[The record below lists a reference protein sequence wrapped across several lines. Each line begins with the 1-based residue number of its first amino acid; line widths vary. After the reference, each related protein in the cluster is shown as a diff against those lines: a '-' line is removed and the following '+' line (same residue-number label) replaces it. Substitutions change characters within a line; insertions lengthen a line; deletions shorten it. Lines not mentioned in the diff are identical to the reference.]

1 MYFFLFVAY
10 RRRQVSVRMRVAVV
24 TGSNKGI
31 GLGVVRALCRQY
43 QGEVFLTSRH
53 EARGR
58 EAVASLNREG
68 LHPRYHVL
76 DIEEEESV
84 LKLRDHI
91 VEVSYGLIRGINCVP
106 LEVWGVGHPGQQC
119 RRGKPRVRRGWC

>member
-1 MYFFLFVAY
+1 MVGYLA
-10 RRRQVSVRMRVAVV
+10 
-24 TGSNKGI
+24 T
-31 GLGVVRALCRQY
+31 LY
-43 QGEVFLTSRH
+43 QGEVYLTSRD

-76 DIEEEESV
+76 DIEDEESV

-106 LEVWGVGHPGQQC
+106 LEV
-119 RRGKPRVRRGWC
+119 

>member
-1 MYFFLFVAY
+1 
-10 RRRQVSVRMRVAVV
+10 MRVAVV

-43 QGEVFLTSRH
+43 QGEVYLTSRD
-53 EARGR
+53 EARE

-76 DIEEEESV
+76 DIEDEDSII
-84 LKLRDHI
+84 KLRDHI
-91 VEVSYGLIRGINCVP
+91 VEV
-106 LEVWGVGHPGQQC
+106 
-119 RRGKPRVRRGWC
+119 GKTCHLS

>member
-1 MYFFLFVAY
+1 MKIGFKLSLSIC
-10 RRRQVSVRMRVAVV
+10 QVSVRMRVAVV

-43 QGEVFLTSRH
+43 QGEVYLTSRD

-76 DIEEEESV
+76 DIEDEESV

-91 VEVSYGLIRGINCVP
+91 AEASSFMSHEYPKTASL
-106 LEVWGVGHPGQQC
+106 
-119 RRGKPRVRRGWC
+119 K

>member
-1 MYFFLFVAY
+1 MP
-10 RRRQVSVRMRVAVV
+10 VAVV

-31 GLGVVRALCRQY
+31 GLGVVRALCLQY
-43 QGEVFLTSRH
+43 QGEVYLTSRH

-76 DIEEEESV
+76 DIEDEA
-84 LKLRDHI
+84 RTPPH
-91 VEVSYGLIRGINCVP
+91 P
-106 LEVWGVGHPGQQC
+106 QHPGHMW
-119 RRGKPRVRRGWC
+119 RPGETVKFYTI

>member
-1 MYFFLFVAY
+1 M
-10 RRRQVSVRMRVAVV
+10 V

-31 GLGVVRALCRQY
+31 GLGVVRALCLQY
-43 QGEVFLTSRH
+43 QGEVYLTSRH

-76 DIEEEESV
+76 DIEDEDSII
-84 LKLRDHI
+84 KLRDHI
-91 VEVSYGLIRGINCVP
+91 IEVSVHIHRKYLNSFCHIYRSMEN
-106 LEVWGVGHPGQQC
+106 
-119 RRGKPRVRRGWC
+119 

>member
-1 MYFFLFVAY
+1 M
-10 RRRQVSVRMRVAVV
+10 

-43 QGEVFLTSRH
+43 QGEVYLTSRD

-76 DIEEEESV
+76 DIEDEESV

-91 VEVSYGLIRGINCVP
+91 AEVSSFMSHEYPKTAAL
-106 LEVWGVGHPGQQC
+106 
-119 RRGKPRVRRGWC
+119 K

>member
-1 MYFFLFVAY
+1 
-10 RRRQVSVRMRVAVV
+10 MRVAVV

-43 QGEVFLTSRH
+43 QGEVYLTSRH

-68 LHPRYHVL
+68 LHPHYHVYHVL
-76 DIEEEESV
+76 DIEDEESV
-84 LKLRDHI
+84 LKLRDYI
-91 VEVSYGLIRGINCVP
+91 AEVGSFMIHDTSCKVDDLSN
-106 LEVWGVGHPGQQC
+106 H
-119 RRGKPRVRRGWC
+119 

>member
-1 MYFFLFVAY
+1 
-10 RRRQVSVRMRVAVV
+10 MRVAVV

-43 QGEVFLTSRH
+43 QGEVYLTSRD

-91 VEVSYGLIRGINCVP
+91 VEVSCGLIIGINCVP

-119 RRGKPRVRRGWC
+119 RRGKPRVRRGGC

>member
-1 MYFFLFVAY
+1 MP
-10 RRRQVSVRMRVAVV
+10 VAVV

-31 GLGVVRALCRQY
+31 GLGVVRALCLQY
-43 QGEVFLTSRH
+43 QGEVYLTSRD

-91 VEVSYGLIRGINCVP
+91 VEVSVHIHRIV
-106 LEVWGVGHPGQQC
+106 
-119 RRGKPRVRRGWC
+119 K

>member
-1 MYFFLFVAY
+1 
-10 RRRQVSVRMRVAVV
+10 MRVAVV

-31 GLGVVRALCRQY
+31 GLGVVRALCLQY
-43 QGEVFLTSRH
+43 QGEVYLTSRH

-76 DIEEEESV
+76 DIENEDSII
-84 LKLRDHI
+84 KLRDHI
-91 VEVSYGLIRGINCVP
+91 IEV
-106 LEVWGVGHPGQQC
+106 
-119 RRGKPRVRRGWC
+119 GKTCHLS

>member
-1 MYFFLFVAY
+1 
-10 RRRQVSVRMRVAVV
+10 MRVAVV

-43 QGEVFLTSRH
+43 QGEVYLTSRD

-91 VEVSYGLIRGINCVP
+91 VEVSLFGPYFQISD
-106 LEVWGVGHPGQQC
+106 
-119 RRGKPRVRRGWC
+119 